1 MVGVVAELGRR
12 HRSNHKVGRFGSP
25 APEYRKTVLRPAV
38 MLKIYRVFFSL
49 FLKIKFD
56 IRVAVRSFRKFH
68 PVKGC
73 GNIPC
78 VGSGNLVRLNRKASR
93 AFRKA
98 AGKISS
104 NTFCAEPVLQPQDQ
118 RHYRINEGKKNE
130 NLLGI
135 GWEDSGNF
143 TGIRIPMILQKIIF
157 NFTSTNQY

>member
-1 MVGVVAELGRR
+1 
-12 HRSNHKVGRFGSP
+12 
-25 APEYRKTVLRPAV
+25 

-49 FLKIKFD
+49 FLNFKLD

-68 PVKGC
+68 PFRGC

-104 NTFCAEPVLQPQDQ
+104 NAFCAEPVLQPQDQ
-118 RHYRINEGKKNE
+118 RHYTINEGKKNE
-130 NLLGI
+130 DLLGMS
-135 GWEDSGNF
+135 WELYGNPYPNGF
-143 TGIRIPMILQKIIF
+143 TEDYF
-157 NFTSTNQY
+157 